1 MKRKLITT
9 ILLLLLAAFL
19 VVSCN
24 SQDDQTDSP
33 TVAPTAL
40 SAAVEST
47 SAGQTTTVA
56 AEPSAPAAETADT
69 DEVARPEGWAE
80 ATHDNSADP
89 DYATVF
95 PDDEVNRLDITIS
108 AEDWAAMMAD
118 MATIYGA
125 QGSSTAVGQGGRGG
139 GARPAGALPAA
150 GGQPGGL
157 APAGDPPA
165 GAAPAD
171 AAPAGAAPAGA
182 APAGGGQI
190 GRAGGVGGAGL
201 ETDTENPIWVAST
214 VEFEGDVWTSVGIR
228 FKGNSSLRSSW
239 TSGSLKMPLKL
250 DFDEFEDEYPEIDDQ
265 RFYGFKQ
272 LSLSSNYQDNSLMRE
287 TVAYDVF
294 EEMGVVVPQTAFY
307 EVYVDYGE
315 GPTYFGLYTMVEV
328 VDDTVIE
335 TNFDDDSG
343 NVYKPEGVGSS
354 FAAGSFNETD
364 FDKETNGDEADYSDI
379 LALYDVLHSDQRLS
393 DPAAWR
399 TNLEAVFDVD
409 TFLRWL
415 ATNTV
420 IQNWD
425 TYGVAYHNYYLYTN
439 PTTGQITWIPWDNN
453 ESLKSAGGR
462 GAILSLGLE
471 EVGANWPL
479 ISYLVADEVYHA
491 QYVDYVAQVAESA
504 FNPDS
509 MEATYQALFD
519 LIRPYAVKEVNAT
532 AFDTAVS
539 DLIAHADS
547 RYAAVQSFLASQR

>member
-9 ILLLLLAAFL
+9 ILLILLAAFL

-56 AEPSAPAAETADT
+56 AESSAPASETTDT
-69 DEVARPEGWAE
+69 DEVARPEGWDD
-80 ATHDNSADP
+80 ATHSKSTDP

-118 MATIYGA
+118 MTNLYGA
-125 QGSSTAVGQGGRGG
+125 QGSSTAAAGRGGG
-139 GARPAGALPAA
+139 GARPAG
-150 GGQPGGL
+150 GQ
-157 APAGDPPA
+157 PA
-165 GAAPAD
+165 GAAPGGD
-171 AAPAGAAPAGA
+171 LPAGAAPVGDLPAGVPPVGDLPAGA
-182 APAGGGQI
+182 APGGGGQI
-190 GRAGGVGGAGL
+190 GRGGGGAGL
-201 ETDTENPIWVAST
+201 EASTDNPIWVAST
-214 VEFEGDVWTSVGIR
+214 VEFEGDVWTNVGIR
-228 FKGNSSLRSSW
+228 FKGNSSLRDSWSS
-239 TSGSLKMPLKL
+239 SSLKMPLKL
-250 DFDEFEDEYPEIDDQ
+250 DFDEFEDEYPEIDNQ

-272 LSLSSNYQDNSLMRE
+272 LSLSSNYRDNSLMRE

-294 EEMGVVVPQTAFY
+294 EEMGVVTPQTAFY

-315 GPTYFGLYTMVEV
+315 GPVYFGLYTMVEV
-328 VDDTVIE
+328 VDDTVIQ

-343 NVYKPEGVGSS
+343 NVYKPENRGSS
-354 FAAGSFNETD
+354 FAAGTFNEAD
-364 FDKETNGDEADYSDI
+364 FDKETNADEADYSDI
-379 LALYDVLHSDQRLS
+379 LALYDVLASDQRLT

-399 TNLEAVFDVD
+399 TDLEAVFDVD

-453 ESLKSAGGR
+453 ESLKSAGGV
-462 GAILSLGLE
+462 GNILSLGLE
-471 EVGANWPL
+471 EVGENWPL
-479 ISYLVADEVYHA
+479 INYLVADDVYHA
-491 QYVDYVAQVAESA
+491 QYVDYVEQVAESA

-532 AFDTAVS
+532 AFDTAVA
-539 DLIAHADS
+539 DLINHADS
-547 RYAAVQSFLASQR
+547 RYAAVQSFLDGQK

>member
-9 ILLLLLAAFL
+9 ILLLLLATFL
-19 VVSCN
+19 VISCN

-47 SAGQTTTVA
+47 NTGQTTTVA
-56 AEPSAPAAETADT
+56 VEPSAPAAETADS
-69 DEVARPEGWAE
+69 DEVARPDGWSE

-125 QGSSTAVGQGGRGG
+125 QGNSAAAGGVAGRTGD
-139 GARPAGALPAA
+139 RPAGGAPGGIAPGGVAPGGVAPEGVAPGGVDQA
-150 GGQPGGL
+150 GGVRG
-157 APAGDPPA
+157 
-165 GAAPAD
+165 
-171 AAPAGAAPAGA
+171 
-182 APAGGGQI
+182 
-190 GRAGGVGGAGL
+190 GGVGGPGL

-214 VEFEGDVWTSVGIR
+214 VEFEGDVWTNVGIR

-250 DFDEFEDEYPEIDDQ
+250 DFDEFEDEYPEIDNQ

-294 EEMGVVVPQTAFY
+294 EEMGVVAPQTAFY

-335 TNFDDDSG
+335 TNFEDDSG
-343 NVYKPEGVGSS
+343 NVYKPEGIGSS

-379 LALYDVLHSDQRLS
+379 LALYDVLHSDQRLT
-393 DPAAWR
+393 DPATWR

-453 ESLKSAGGR
+453 EALKSAGGR

-519 LIRPYAVKEVNAT
+519 LIRPYAVKEVNTT
-532 AFDTAVS
+532 AFDTAVA
-539 DLIAHADS
+539 DLINHADS
-547 RYAAVQSFLASQR
+547 RYAAVQSFLASQK

>member
-9 ILLLLLAAFL
+9 ILLILLAAFL

-56 AEPSAPAAETADT
+56 AESSAPAAETADT
-69 DEVARPEGWAE
+69 DEVARPEGWDD
-80 ATHDNSADP
+80 ATHSKSTDP

-118 MATIYGA
+118 MTNLYGA
-125 QGSSTAVGQGGRGG
+125 QGSSTAAAGRGGG
-139 GARPAGALPAA
+139 GARPAG
-150 GGQPGGL
+150 GQ
-157 APAGDPPA
+157 PA
-165 GAAPAD
+165 GAAPGGDLPAGVPPVGD
-171 AAPAGAAPAGA
+171 LPAGAAPG
-182 APAGGGQI
+182 GGGQI
-190 GRAGGVGGAGL
+190 GRGGGGAGL
-201 ETDTENPIWVAST
+201 EASTDNPIWVAST
-214 VEFEGDVWTSVGIR
+214 VEFEGDVWTNVGIR
-228 FKGNSSLRSSW
+228 FKGNSSLRDSWSS
-239 TSGSLKMPLKL
+239 SSLKMPLKL
-250 DFDEFEDEYPEIDDQ
+250 DFDEFEDEYPEIDNQ

-272 LSLSSNYQDNSLMRE
+272 LSLSSNYRDNSLMRE

-294 EEMGVVVPQTAFY
+294 EEMGVITPQTAFY

-315 GPTYFGLYTMVEV
+315 GPVYFGLYTMVEV
-328 VDDTVIE
+328 VDDTVIQ

-343 NVYKPEGVGSS
+343 NVYKPENRGSS
-354 FAAGSFNETD
+354 FAAGTFNEAD
-364 FDKETNGDEADYSDI
+364 FDKETNADEADYSDI
-379 LALYDVLHSDQRLS
+379 LALYDVLASDQRLT

-399 TNLEAVFDVD
+399 TDLEAVFDVD

-453 ESLKSAGGR
+453 ESLKSAGGV
-462 GAILSLGLE
+462 GNILSLGLE

-479 ISYLVADEVYHA
+479 INYLVADDVYHA
-491 QYVDYVAQVAESA
+491 QYVDYVEQVAESA

-532 AFDTAVS
+532 AFDTAVA
-539 DLIAHADS
+539 DLINHADS
-547 RYAAVQSFLASQR
+547 RYAAVQSFLDGQK

>member
-1 MKRKLITT
+1 M
-9 ILLLLLAAFL
+9 
-19 VVSCN
+19 
-24 SQDDQTDSP
+24 
-33 TVAPTAL
+33 
-40 SAAVEST
+40 
-47 SAGQTTTVA
+47 
-56 AEPSAPAAETADT
+56 
-69 DEVARPEGWAE
+69 
-80 ATHDNSADP
+80 
-89 DYATVF
+89 
-95 PDDEVNRLDITIS
+95 
-108 AEDWAAMMAD
+108 
-118 MATIYGA
+118 
-125 QGSSTAVGQGGRGG
+125 
-139 GARPAGALPAA
+139 
-150 GGQPGGL
+150 
-157 APAGDPPA
+157 
-165 GAAPAD
+165 
-171 AAPAGAAPAGA
+171 
-182 APAGGGQI
+182 
-190 GRAGGVGGAGL
+190 

-393 DPAAWR
+393 DPVAWR